1 MEWNFKEL
9 LNTKLNQLLE
19 QQRIYWKQRG
29 KIKWVK
35 EGDVGTNLFHAN
47 ATLKHRNNLRAQLQK
62 SNGEIVLNH
71 AEKEKILWEAFKDR
85 LGQSDFTAMA
95 FNLNFFLEASSEL
108 AWLDDPFTKEE
119 IDTVVKN
126 L

>member
-1 MEWNFKEL
+1 
-9 LNTKLNQLLE
+9 
-19 QQRIYWKQRG
+19 
-29 KIKWVK
+29 
-35 EGDVGTNLFHAN
+35 
-47 ATLKHRNNLRAQLQK
+47 
-62 SNGEIVLNH
+62 
-71 AEKEKILWEAFKDR
+71 
-85 LGQSDFTAMA
+85 MA